1 MYYFNRKSYKEEK
14 IKYQHAYDN
23 EKDRN
28 KIGKKVEKKKSK
40 TIFKMSFSRF
50 FYFILMDS
58 AELRK
63 KGKVIGEFTNH
74 RRII

>member
-14 IKYQHAYDN
+14 IKYQHAHDN

-28 KIGKKVEKKKSK
+28 KIGKKVEKRSQK

-50 FYFILMDS
+50 FIL
-58 AELRK
+58 
-63 KGKVIGEFTNH
+63 F
-74 RRII
+74 